1 MKQGEKK
8 MEKGG
13 EREETGMKNSPG
25 KVSKCSGSIPRG
37 LISTISSRFAI

>member
-1 MKQGEKK
+1 MEK
-8 MEKGG
+8 KGG

-37 LISTISSRFAI
+37 PISTISSRFAILF